1 MNIFISYSSKD
12 YYIVKEIAEKL
23 KCVGHS
29 VWIDRQQLLWGQ
41 DIVYSIKQGIN
52 DADVVLSVITE
63 NYNNSSYASAELGA
77 VLLGKSNRKLLPVV
91 IGETN
96 IPFIISDIGYI
107 KYDKFNSDVANDI
120 VYRLENLDFSN
131 KIYE

>member
-1 MNIFISYSSKD
+1 MGS
-12 YYIVKEIAEKL
+12 
-23 KCVGHS
+23 
-29 VWIDRQQLLWGQ
+29 
-41 DIVYSIKQGIN
+41 
-52 DADVVLSVITE
+52 LS
-63 NYNNSSYASAELGA
+63 NNSSYASAELGA